1 MESNK
6 KYWKGLEEYNSTPD
20 FVENNKNEFAEPLP
34 IEDVLSEAGL
44 STVTPRRD
52 FLKALGFGLGA
63 VTLAAC
69 QKAPVH
75 KSIPYLV
82 RPEEVVPGIPN
93 FYTSTFNGN
102 SVLVKTV
109 VGRPIKIEANPNAGV
124 FNNGTDAQAQASV
137 LDLYDVSKLKSP
149 LLKKEETTWTE
160 LDAFVKGELNKVQA
174 SGKKIR
180 IVSSSLNS
188 PSAKAVVADFTAKYP
203 TTKNVQYDA
212 VSYTGIIKA
221 NGNSFGKAVVPKYNF
236 DKADLIVSFAADFL
250 GTWISGEE
258 FTSQYVSN
266 RNYKSLEKGKMS
278 RHFQFEAGMSLT
290 GTNADTRITVKL
302 SEEGPALIT
311 LYNELTGNNLPGG
324 TLGNNTTAAKALK
337 LVAKEL
343 LQNKGKA
350 LVVAGSND
358 VATQTLVNAINVA
371 IGSYGTTIDLDNPNK
386 RYEGNDQE
394 FAELINEI
402 NRNEVGAIFFLNSN
416 PVYDS
421 VNGKAFAEALAK
433 VPTKISFSDRVD
445 ETSDNCDAVAIT
457 PNYLESWGDANTYE
471 GYYSIVQPTI
481 NPVFNSRQAEQS
493 LLIWSDNAVQ
503 DYYQYVRNNWEKNIL
518 PTVGKTWNEVLQ
530 LGVVTAT
537 AKTAGAYT
545 FGLSLGDVASAIVN
559 GSKAFAKANGKDA
572 LELQVYESIPMRD
585 GKHANNAFLQELPDP
600 VSKVTWDNYI
610 ALAPKQVSNL
620 GLKEF
625 DILTVKGENG
635 YSIELPI
642 LVQPGQAMGTASIAL
657 GYGRTKVGKA
667 GDNVGK
673 NAFPFVTV
681 SNGTLKYA
689 TTVTVSATGGREEL
703 AQTQTHYSF
712 EGRNIIRETTLK
724 DYLKDPAAGSG
735 NHHKHKVY
743 DLWTTDKHEM
753 VGNNWV
759 MAIDLNACT
768 GCGSCIVACN
778 VENNI
783 PVVGK
788 DEVRK
793 RREMHWLRIDRYYS
807 YNQEPGAH
815 AEAGHGGHEA
825 SSINAVTKEKE
836 IAHLEENQMN
846 NVSVV
851 HQPMMCQH
859 CDHAPCETVC
869 PVLATVHSS
878 DGLNHMAYNRCVGT
892 RYCANNCP
900 YKVRRFNWFNY
911 WNDSRFDNYLNNE
924 FTQLVLNPDV
934 TTRSRGVM
942 EKCSMCI
949 QRIQAGKLTAKLEK
963 RPLKDGDI
971 KMACQQACSANAIIF
986 GDKND
991 PNSEVS
997 KALRSER
1004 TYYVL
1009 EEINVEPGIGY
1020 MTKIRNIDSE
1030 TKEVHA

>member
-6 KYWKGLEEYNSTPD
+6 KYWKGLEEYKNTPD

-34 IEDVLSEAGL
+34 IEDVLNEAGL

-69 QKAPVH
+69 QTAPLH
-75 KSIPYLV
+75 KSIPYV
-82 RPEEVVPGIPN
+82 IKPEEVVPGIPN
-93 FYTSTFNGN
+93 YYVSSFNGQ
-102 SVLVKTV
+102 SVLVKTRE
-109 VGRPIKIEANPNAGV
+109 GRPIKIEPNPNAGV
-124 FNNGTDAQAQASV
+124 FNCGTDAQAQASV

-149 LLKKEETTWTE
+149 V
-160 LDAFVKGELNKVQA
+160 LDKAEVNWSKIDEFVKGELNKAQA

-180 IVSSSLNS
+180 VISSSISS
-188 PSAKAVVADFTAKYP
+188 PSSKAVIADFITAYP
-203 TTKNVQYDA
+203 NTKHVQYDA

-221 NGNSFGKAVVPKYNF
+221 NENSFGKAVVPKYNF
-236 DKADLIVSFAADFL
+236 DKADLIVSFGADFL

-266 RNYKSLEKGKMS
+266 RDAKSLKAGKMS

-290 GTNADTRITVKL
+290 GTNADTRVPVKL

-311 LYNELTGNNLPGG
+311 LYNAITGNTLAGG
-324 TLGNNTTAAKALK
+324 TLPNNVTADKALK

-350 LVVAGSND
+350 LVVSGSND
-358 VATQTLVNAINVA
+358 VSTQILVNAINSA
-371 IGSYGTTIDLDNPNK
+371 IGSYGTTIDLDNPCK
-386 RYEGNDQE
+386 RYAGNDAE
-394 FAELINEI
+394 FAEFINEM
-402 NRNEVGAIFFLNSN
+402 NRGEVAAVFILDSN
-416 PVYDS
+416 PGYDAP
-421 VNGKAFAEALAK
+421 NAKAFADGLAK
-433 VPTKISFSDRVD
+433 VGLKVSFSDRRD
-445 ETSDNCDAVAIT
+445 ETASLCNVIAINH
-457 PNYLESWGDANTYE
+457 NYLESWGDANAYE

-481 NPVFNSRQAEQS
+481 NPVFNSRQAEES
-493 LLIWSDNAVQ
+493 LLIWSDAPVKE
-503 DYYQYVRNNWEKNIL
+503 YYQYVRNNWEKTIL
-518 PTVGKTWNEVLQ
+518 PALGKTWKDVLQ
-530 LGVVTAT
+530 TGVFAAT
-537 AKTAGAYT
+537 AKPAGAYT
-545 FGLSLGDVASAIVN
+545 FGLSLTAVIPSILN
-559 GSKAFAKANGKDA
+559 NSKALAKDI
-572 LELQVYESIPMRD
+572 ELQVYESIPMRD

-610 ALAPKQVSNL
+610 ALAPKFAEKL
-620 GLKEF
+620 GFKEF
-625 DILTVKGENG
+625 DVVSVKDDKG
-635 YSIELPI
+635 YTIELPVLI
-642 LVQPGQAMGTASIAL
+642 QPGQAQGTASIAL

-667 GDNVGK
+667 GDGVGQ
-673 NAFPFVTV
+673 NAYPFVSFT
-681 SNGTLKYA
+681 NGTTKYA
-689 TTVTVSATGGREEL
+689 TTVKLDGTGKREEL
-703 AQTQTHYSF
+703 AQTQTHHSF
-712 EGRNIIRETTLK
+712 EGRNIIREATFTEYK
-724 DYLKDPAAGSG
+724 KNPAAGSG
-735 NHHKHKVY
+735 NEHGKHKSY
-743 DLWTTDKHEM
+743 DLWDKYEKP
-753 VGNNWV
+753 GNNWV

-788 DEVRK
+788 EEVRK
-793 RREMHWLRIDRYYS
+793 RREMHWIRIDRYYS
-807 YNQEPGAH
+807 FNQESDGHDEAAHGAH
-815 AEAGHGGHEA
+815 GHGNG
-825 SSINAVTKEKE
+825 INAVTKEKE
-836 IAHLEENQMN
+836 IAQLKDNQMD

-851 HQPMMCQH
+851 HQPMLCQH

-949 QRIQAGKLTAKLEK
+949 QRIQAGKLQAKIEK

-986 GDKND
+986 GDGND

-1004 TYYVL
+1004 IYYVL
-1009 EEINVEPGIGY
+1009 EEINVQPGIGY
-1020 MTKIRNIDSE
+1020 MTKIRNTD
-1030 TKEVHA
+1030 TTVQA

>member
-6 KYWKGLEEYNSTPD
+6 KYWKGLEELKKTPD

-69 QKAPVH
+69 QTAPVT
-75 KSIPYLV
+75 KSIPYLI

-93 FYTSTFNGN
+93 YYVSTFKGN

-109 VGRPIKIEANPNAGV
+109 VGRPIKIEPNPKAGP
-124 FNNGTDAQAQASV
+124 FNRGTDAQAQASV
-137 LDLYDVSKLKSP
+137 LDLYDVSKLDKP
-149 LLKKEETTWTE
+149 LLSNKKTTWSE
-160 LDAFVKGELNKVQA
+160 LDTFVKGELNKVQA

-188 PSAKAVVADFTAKYP
+188 PSAKAVIADFTVKYP
-203 TTKNVQYDA
+203 TAKLVQYDA

-221 NGNSFGKAVVPKYNF
+221 NENSFGKAVLPKYNF

-250 GTWISGEE
+250 GTWINCEE
-258 FTSQYVSN
+258 YTAQYASN
-266 RNYKSLEKGKMS
+266 RDYKSLEKRKMS
-278 RHFQFEAGMSLT
+278 RHFQFETGMSLT
-290 GTNADTRITVKL
+290 GTNADTRVPIKL

-311 LYNELTGNNLPGG
+311 LYNAITSANLPTGD
-324 TLGNNTTAAKALK
+324 LNATAAKALK
-337 LVAKEL
+337 LVAAEL

-358 VATQTLVNAINVA
+358 VSTQILVNAINSA
-371 IGSYGTTIDLDNPNK
+371 IGSYGTTIDLDNPCK
-386 RYEGNDQE
+386 RYEGNDAAY
-394 FAELINEI
+394 AELLGEMS
-402 NRNEVGAIFFLNSN
+402 RGEVGAVFFLDSN
-416 PVYDS
+416 PAYDS
-421 VNGKAFAEALAK
+421 VKPADFKTALEKVSLKVSFA
-433 VPTKISFSDRVD
+433 DRED
-445 ETSDNCDAVAIT
+445 ETASLCNVVAIT
-457 PNYLESWGDANTYE
+457 PNYLEAWGDANTYE
-471 GYYSIVQPTI
+471 GTYAIVQPTI
-481 NPVFNSRQAEQS
+481 NPVFKSRQAEQS

-503 DYYQYVRNNWEKNIL
+503 DYSQYVRNNWEKNIL
-518 PTVGKTWNEVLQ
+518 PAFGKTWNDLLQ
-530 LGVVTAT
+530 VGVFSAA
-537 AKTAGAYT
+537 AKPAGTYT
-545 FGLSLGDVASAIVN
+545 FNLSLDAVAASIAQ
-559 GSKAFAKANGKDA
+559 SAKALKGDI
-572 LELQVYESIPMRD
+572 ELLVYESIPMRD
-585 GKHANNAFLQELPDP
+585 GKSANNAFLLELPDP

-610 ALAPKQVSNL
+610 ALAPKQVEL
-620 GLKEF
+620 LKLKEF
-625 DILTVKGENG
+625 DIVTVKGANG
-635 YSIELPI
+635 YSIDLPVLI
-642 LVQPGQAMGTASIAL
+642 QPGQAMGTAAIAL

-667 GDNVGK
+667 GNNVGK
-673 NAFPFVTV
+673 NAFGFVSF
-681 SNGTLKYA
+681 SNGTMKYA
-689 TTVTVSATGGREEL
+689 TTASLTATGGRNEL

-712 EGRNIIRETTLK
+712 EGRNIIREATLK
-724 DYLKDPAAGSG
+724 DYLKDPSAGSG
-735 NHHKHKVY
+735 KHHKHKVY
-743 DLWTTDKHEM
+743 DLWTTDKYEKL
-753 VGNNWV
+753 GNNWV

-768 GCGSCIVACN
+768 GCGSCIIACN

-788 DEVRK
+788 DEVRR
-793 RREMHWLRIDRYYS
+793 RREMHWIRIDRYYS
-807 YNQEPGAH
+807 FNDEK
-815 AEAGHGGHEA
+815 HG
-825 SSINAVTKEKE
+825 AVTEEKE
-836 IAHLEENQMN
+836 IAHLDNLD

-851 HQPMMCQH
+851 HQPMLCQH

-911 WNDSRFDNYLNNE
+911 WNDSRFDNYLQNE

-949 QRIQAGKLTAKLEK
+949 QRIQAGKLTAKMEK
-963 RPLKDGDI
+963 RALKDGDI
-971 KMACQQACSANAIIF
+971 QMACQQACSANAIIF

-991 PNSEVS
+991 PTSEVS
-997 KALRSER
+997 KALASER
-1004 TYYVL
+1004 IYYVL

>member
-6 KYWKGLEEYNSTPD
+6 KYWKGLEEYQNTPD
-20 FVENNKNEFAEPLP
+20 FVENNKNEFAEPIP

-75 KSIPYLV
+75 KSIPYLI
-82 RPEEVVPGIPN
+82 RPEEVIPGIPN
-93 FYTSTFNGN
+93 YYVSTFKG
-102 SVLVKTV
+102 SPVLVKTV
-109 VGRPIKIEANPNAGV
+109 VGRPIKIEVNPNGGL
-124 FNNGTDAQAQASV
+124 FSTGTDAQAQASV
-137 LDLYDVSKLKSP
+137 LDLYDVSKLKAPS
-149 LLKKEETTWTE
+149 LKKKESTWSD

-174 SGKKIR
+174 SSKKIR

-188 PSAKAVVADFTAKYP
+188 PSAKGVVADFASKYP
-203 TTKNVQYDA
+203 TTKLVQYDA

-221 NGNSFGKAVVPKYNF
+221 NENSFGKAVLPKYNF

-258 FTSQYVSN
+258 FTAQYVAN
-266 RNYKSLEKGKMS
+266 RNYKSLEKKKMS
-278 RHFQFEAGMSLT
+278 RHFQFETGMSLT
-290 GTNADTRITVKL
+290 GTNADTRVPIKL
-302 SEEGPALIT
+302 SEEGPALVA
-311 LYNELTGNNLPGG
+311 LYNAVTGANLGGGSLPNNVY
-324 TLGNNTTAAKALK
+324 ADKALK

-350 LVVAGSND
+350 LVVSGSND
-358 VATQTLVNAINVA
+358 VSTQILVNAINAA
-371 IGSYGTTIDLDNPNK
+371 IGSYGTTIDLDNPCK
-386 RYEGNDQE
+386 RYEGNDAE
-394 FAELINEI
+394 FAELINEM
-402 NRNEVGAIFFLNSN
+402 NRGEVGAVFFLNSN
-416 PVYDS
+416 PAYDAT
-421 VNGKAFAEALAK
+421 NAKAFTDALAK
-433 VPTKISFSDRVD
+433 VALKVSFADRAD
-445 ETSDNCDAVAIT
+445 ETADLCDAVAIT

-493 LLIWSDNAVQ
+493 LLIWSDAAVQ
-503 DYYQYVRNNWEKNIL
+503 DYYQYVRNTWEKAIL
-518 PTVGKTWNEVLQ
+518 PSVGKTWNEVLQ
-530 LGVVTAT
+530 LGVVTAA
-537 AKTAGAYT
+537 AKTAGAYG
-545 FGLSLGDVASAIVN
+545 FNMSLEAVVASISAS
-559 GSKAFAKANGKDA
+559 SKALQKDI
-572 LELQVYESIPMRD
+572 ELHVYESIPMRD

-610 ALAPKQVSNL
+610 ALAPKQAEKL
-620 GLKEF
+620 GYKEF

-635 YSIELPI
+635 YTVDLPLLI
-642 LVQPGQAMGTASIAL
+642 QPGQAMGTASVAL
-657 GYGRTKVGKA
+657 GYGRVKVGKA

-673 NAFPFVTV
+673 NAFPFV
-681 SNGTLKYA
+681 SFNNGTVKYA
-689 TTVTVSATGGREEL
+689 TTAKLSATGGREEL
-703 AQTQTHYSF
+703 AQTQTHHSF
-712 EGRNIIRETTLK
+712 EGRNIIRETSLK
-724 DYLKDPAAGSG
+724 DFLKDPASGSG

-743 DLWTTDKHEM
+743 DLWTTDKHEKL
-753 VGNNWV
+753 GNDWV

-807 YNQEPGAH
+807 FNDEK
-815 AEAGHGGHEA
+815 AGHE
-825 SSINAVTKEKE
+825 VTKEKE
-836 IAHLEENQMN
+836 IAHMENLDQ
-846 NVSVV
+846 VSVV
-851 HQPMMCQH
+851 HQPMLCQH

-949 QRIQAGKLTAKLEK
+949 QRIQGGKLQAKMEK
-963 RPLKDGDI
+963 RALKDGDI

-991 PNSEVS
+991 PNSEVA

-1004 TYYVL
+1004 IYYVL
-1009 EEINVEPGIGY
+1009 EEINVQPGIGY
-1020 MTKIRNIDSE
+1020 MTKVRNIDSE
-1030 TKEVHA
+1030 TKEAHHA

>member
-6 KYWKGLEEYNSTPD
+6 KYWKGLEEYNNTPD
-20 FVENNKNEFAEPLP
+20 FVENNKNEFAESLP

-93 FYTSTFNGN
+93 YYVSTYKGHP
-102 SVLVKTV
+102 VMVKTV
-109 VGRPIKIEANPNAGV
+109 VGRPIKIEPNPNAGV
-124 FNNGTDAQAQASV
+124 FSKGTDAQAQASV
-137 LDLYDVSKLKSP
+137 LDLYDVSKLKTP
-149 LLKKEETTWTE
+149 LLKGEETTWSQ
-160 LDAFVKGELNKVQA
+160 LDTFVKGELNKAQA

-188 PSAKAVVADFTAKYP
+188 PSAKAVVADFAAKYP
-203 TTKNVQYDA
+203 TTKHVQYDA

-221 NGNSFGKAVVPKYNF
+221 NENSFGKAVLPKYNF
-236 DKADLIVSFAADFL
+236 DKADLIVSFGADFL

-258 FTSQYVSN
+258 FTAQYVGN
-266 RNYKSLEKGKMS
+266 RNQKSLESGKMS
-278 RHFQFEAGMSLT
+278 RHFQFETGMSLT
-290 GTNADTRITVKL
+290 GTNADTRVPIKL
-302 SEEGPALIT
+302 SEQGPALIT
-311 LYNELTGNNLPGG
+311 LYNAITGNNLPGG
-324 TLGNNTTAAKALK
+324 TLGNNVTADKALK

-358 VATQTLVNAINVA
+358 VSTQTLVNAINVA
-371 IGSYGTTIDLDNPNK
+371 IGSYGTTIDLDNPCK
-386 RYEGNDQE
+386 RYEGNDAE
-394 FAELINEI
+394 FAELINEM
-402 NRNEVGAIFFLNSN
+402 NRGEVAAVFFLNTN
-416 PVYDS
+416 PAYDAI
-421 VNGKAFAEALAK
+421 NTKAFTDALAK
-433 VPTKISFSDRVD
+433 VALKVSFSDRVD
-445 ETSDNCDAVAIT
+445 ETSDLCDVTAIT
-457 PNYLESWGDANTYE
+457 PNYLEAWGDANTYE
-471 GYYSIVQPTI
+471 GYYSIIQPTI

-493 LLIWSDNAVQ
+493 LLVWSDAAVQ

-518 PTVGKTWNEVLQ
+518 PFLGKSWNDVLQ
-530 LGVVTAT
+530 TGVFVA
-537 AKTAGAYT
+537 APKAAGSYS
-545 FGLSLGDVASAIVN
+545 FGLALDAVASSIAAS
-559 GSKAFAKANGKDA
+559 SKALQANGKDA
-572 LELQVYESIPMRD
+572 LELHVYESIPMRD
-585 GKHANNAFLQELPDP
+585 GKNANNAFLQELPDP

-610 ALAPKQVSNL
+610 AIAPKQAEAL
-620 GLKEF
+620 GYKEF
-625 DILTVKGENG
+625 DVISVTGTNG
-635 YSIELPI
+635 YEVKLPLLI
-642 LVQPGQAMGTASIAL
+642 QPGQAMGTASVAL
-657 GYGRTKVGKA
+657 GYGRAKVGKA

-673 NAFPFVTV
+673 NAYPFITFT
-681 SNGTLKYA
+681 NGTLQYA
-689 TTVTVSATGGREEL
+689 TTAKLSGTGDRDEL

-712 EGRNIIRETTLK
+712 EGRNIIREASLK

-743 DLWTTDKHEM
+743 DLWTTDKHEKL
-753 VGNNWV
+753 GNDWV

-768 GCGSCIVACN
+768 GCGACVVACN

-788 DEVRK
+788 DEVRR

-807 YNQEPGAH
+807 FNDEK
-815 AEAGHGGHEA
+815 HG
-825 SSINAVTKEKE
+825 AVTEEKE
-836 IAHLEENQMN
+836 IAHLDNLD

-851 HQPMMCQH
+851 HQPMLCQH

-963 RPLKDGDI
+963 RALKDGDI

-1004 TYYVL
+1004 IYYVL
-1009 EEINVEPGIGY
+1009 EEINVQPGIGY